1 MFFFLKYD
9 LNDSARVSWS
19 LESFFMLLS
28 FEFDGGL
35 PGYDLIEEILLFNAA
50 FVKIDAGGLDTFVT
64 QNIGEKCNIIASFHK
79 IFCEQMAEGMWVN
92 NGWIKMIAQSENFQ
106 LITDPVSTDRTAKA
120 VQEQTAFGPVFVLQ
134 PHQTG
139 LPYTVGEI
147 NMSDLVAF

>member
-1 MFFFLKYD
+1 
-9 LNDSARVSWS
+9 
-19 LESFFMLLS
+19 MLLS

-64 QNIGEKCNIIASFHK
+64 QNIGEKCNIIALFHK
-79 IFCEQMAEGMWVN
+79 IFCEQMAEGMRVN

-120 VQEQTAFGPVFVLQ
+120 VQEQTAFGFAATSDRSPVHCGGNKYAGSCCLLNKGRADHAGYPLSGSEQV
-134 PHQTG
+134 H
-139 LPYTVGEI
+139 
-147 NMSDLVAF
+147 

>member
-1 MFFFLKYD
+1 
-9 LNDSARVSWS
+9 
-19 LESFFMLLS
+19 MLLS

-79 IFCEQMAEGMWVN
+79 IFCEQMAEGMRVN

-106 LITDPVSTDRTAKA
+106 LITLVLIGRPKRFRNRLPLDLFSFCSHIRQVSCTLWGK
-120 VQEQTAFGPVFVLQ
+120 
-134 PHQTG
+134 
-139 LPYTVGEI
+139 
-147 NMSDLVAF
+147 

>member
-50 FVKIDAGGLDTFVT
+50 FVKIDAGGLNAFMSEKIC
-64 QNIGEKCNIIASFHK
+64 QQRNIAAS
-79 IFCEQMAEGMWVN
+79 G
-92 NGWIKMIAQSENFQ
+92 
-106 LITDPVSTDRTAKA
+106 
-120 VQEQTAFGPVFVLQ
+120 
-134 PHQTG
+134 
-139 LPYTVGEI
+139 
-147 NMSDLVAF
+147 

>member
-64 QNIGEKCNIIASFHK
+64 QNIGEKCNIIPQNFLRTDGGRNAG
-79 IFCEQMAEGMWVN
+79 EQRMDQDDSAERKLSADHG
-92 NGWIKMIAQSENFQ
+92 S
-106 LITDPVSTDRTAKA
+106 R
-120 VQEQTAFGPVFVLQ
+120 
-134 PHQTG
+134 
-139 LPYTVGEI
+139 
-147 NMSDLVAF
+147 

>member
-64 QNIGEKCNIIASFHK
+64 QNIGEKCNIIAVSYR
-79 IFCEQMAEGMWVN
+79 ITCN
-92 NGWIKMIAQSENFQ
+92 NGNQRT
-106 LITDPVSTDRTAKA
+106 LINP
-120 VQEQTAFGPVFVLQ
+120 
-134 PHQTG
+134 
-139 LPYTVGEI
+139 
-147 NMSDLVAF
+147 